1 MEGKLIIFSAPSG
14 SGKTTIVK
22 HLLGRGLPLE
32 FSVSACTREP
42 RSNEV
47 DGKDYYFISLNDF
60 RQKIEN
66 GDFIEWEEVY
76 PGMLYGTLKS
86 ELERIWNAGMHVVFD
101 VDVAGGLN
109 LKKQFGTQ
117 AFSIFVMPPS
127 IEELENRLKSRGTD
141 AGEDI
146 LTRIEKA
153 REEISLAADFDFILV
168 NDDLD
173 ETLKKAF
180 IAVNRFLKSK

>member
-1 MEGKLIIFSAPSG
+1 MDGKLIIFSAPSG

-22 HLLGRGLPLE
+22 HLLGCGLPLE

-42 RSNEV
+42 RSGEV
-47 DGKDYYFISLNDF
+47 NGKDYYFIPLYDF
-60 RQKIEN
+60 RKKVEN
-66 GDFIEWEEVY
+66 GEFVEWEEVY
-76 PGMLYGTLKS
+76 PGLLYGTLKS
-86 ELERIWNAGMHVVFD
+86 EIERIWKAGKNVIFD
-101 VDVAGGLN
+101 VDVAGGIN
-109 LKKQFGTQ
+109 LKNQFGKR

-127 IEELENRLKSRGTD
+127 VEELENRLKSRGTD

-146 LTRIEKA
+146 RTRIEKA
-153 REEISLAADFDFILV
+153 HQEIKLATDFDLVLV

-173 ETLKKAF
+173 EALKKAF

>member
-42 RSNEV
+42 RSDEV
-47 DGKDYYFISLNDF
+47 EGKDYYFISLNDF
-60 RQKIEN
+60 KSKIDN
-66 GDFIEWEEVY
+66 NDFVEWEEVY
-76 PGMLYGTLKS
+76 PNMLYGTLKS
-86 ELERIWNAGMHVVFD
+86 ELERIWNSEKHVVFD

-109 LKKQFGTQ
+109 LKKLFGTH

-127 IEELENRLKSRGTD
+127 VEELENRLRSRGTN

-153 REEISLAADFDFILV
+153 HEEILLAADFDFILI

-173 ETLKKAF
+173 ETLKKAY
-180 IAVNRFLKSK
+180 IAVSRFLKSK